1 MKKQIII
8 LFCLSLFSVLFSA
21 EYWFSEKP
29 SKSMKADRPLKIWT
43 FAAGKENWVVLP
55 GRQGKIEW
63 EKSGHL
69 KLSSTVKHG
78 KVCGSIF
85 SMYVPYRP
93 LPGERFLLTAFVQ
106 GTGNIRVGISVYSLD
121 NRNKLKYH
129 TIWSTPQRLTG
140 SKQTL
145 QFAPDLSRVTAVRMG
160 FRFELV
166 SEGSVKFDQINLAQ
180 LKDSSL
186 KVSVEPEFAAIRP
199 GERYPDLHYT
209 ISPRI
214 DKVQFFPAAD
224 PASPEPVDM
233 KPDAKGIVK
242 VSHQT
247 AGKGKR
253 FVLTANGNTAVTG
266 IEVLEMQEY
275 DKFDTLAKSIRLKKP
290 LRILVIG
297 DSLLDKN
304 FHSNADCGA
313 VKQFEF
319 WLKKYNPG
327 KVIIRNA
334 AVRGDYIERVW
345 DRMGVEL
352 KQFKKRVFQQQEYD
366 KLFSF
371 PADMVFIQLGHNDT
385 RTSSLQNYKVPL
397 VPKEKQHELYIK
409 TLTAIRKA
417 MPQCKIVLYSST
429 SSNYE
434 LILSNH
440 ERAKKRRPQGPF
452 VLFAK
457 PEFMEDFNAVLHKI
471 APQFDAVYRDIYT
484 PMKKLPQKEKA
495 SLFDIGGVH
504 LSDAGQKY
512 LAYQYLKFISE
523 YLHKQLK
530 E

>member
-8 LFCLSLFSVLFSA
+8 LFCLSLFSTLFSA

-43 FAAGKENWVVLP
+43 FASGTENWFVLP
-55 GRQGKIEW
+55 GRRGKIEW
-63 EKSGHL
+63 DKTGHL

-78 KVCGSIF
+78 KAGGNIF
-85 SMYVPYRP
+85 SLYVPYRP
-93 LPGERFLLTAFVQ
+93 LPGERFLLTAFAQ
-106 GTGNIRVGISVYSLD
+106 GTGDIRIGLAVYSFD
-121 NRNKLKYH
+121 KRNKLKYQ

-140 SKQTL
+140 KKQTL
-145 QFAPDLSRVTAVRMG
+145 QFAPDLSRFTAVRMG
-160 FRFELV
+160 WQFELV

-180 LKDSSL
+180 IKDSSL

-199 GERYPDLHYT
+199 GERYPDLRFSV
-209 ISPRI
+209 SPRI

-224 PASPEPVDM
+224 PASPAPVDM
-233 KPDAKGIVK
+233 KPDTRGIVK
-242 VSHQT
+242 VSHQSLNR
-247 AGKGKR
+247 GKR
-253 FVLTANGNTAVTG
+253 FVLAANGNTASAA
-266 IEVLEMQEY
+266 IEVLQPQEY

-304 FHSNADCGA
+304 FHGNADSGA

-327 KVIIRNA
+327 KVVIRNA

-397 VPKEKQHELYIK
+397 VSKEKQEKLYIQ

-429 SSNYE
+429 CSNYE

-504 LSDAGQKY
+504 LAPAGQKY
-512 LAYQYLKFISE
+512 LAYQYLKFIAE
-523 YLHKQLK
+523 YPNK
-530 E
+530 

>member
-8 LFCLSLFSVLFSA
+8 LFCLSLFSTLFSA

-43 FAAGKENWVVLP
+43 FASGTENWFVLP
-55 GRQGKIEW
+55 GRRGKIEW
-63 EKSGHL
+63 DKTGHL

-78 KVCGSIF
+78 KAGGNIF
-85 SMYVPYRP
+85 SLYVPYRP
-93 LPGERFLLTAFVQ
+93 LPGERFLLTAFAQ
-106 GTGNIRVGISVYSLD
+106 GTGDIRIGLAVYSFD
-121 NRNKLKYH
+121 KRNKLKYQ

-140 SKQTL
+140 KKQTL
-145 QFAPDLSRVTAVRMG
+145 QFAPDLSRFTAVRMG
-160 FRFELV
+160 WQFELV

-180 LKDSSL
+180 IKDSSL

-199 GERYPDLHYT
+199 GERYPDLRFSV
-209 ISPRI
+209 SPRI

-224 PASPEPVDM
+224 PASPAPVDM
-233 KPDAKGIVK
+233 KPDTRGIVK
-242 VSHQT
+242 VSHQSLNR
-247 AGKGKR
+247 GKR
-253 FVLTANGNTAVTG
+253 FVLAANGNTASAA
-266 IEVLEMQEY
+266 IEVLQPQEY

-327 KVIIRNA
+327 KVVIRNA

-352 KQFKKRVFQQQEYD
+352 KQFKKRVFLQQEYD

-397 VPKEKQHELYIK
+397 VSKEKQEKLYIQ

-429 SSNYE
+429 CSNYE
-434 LILSNH
+434 LILANH

-457 PEFMEDFNAVLHKI
+457 PEFMEDFNAVLSKL

-504 LSDAGQKY
+504 LAPAGQKY
-512 LAYQYLKFISE
+512 LAYQYLKFIAE
-523 YLHKQLK
+523 YPNK
-530 E
+530 

>member
-8 LFCLSLFSVLFSA
+8 LFCLSLFSTLFSA

-43 FAAGKENWVVLP
+43 FASGTANWFVLP
-55 GRQGKIEW
+55 GRRGKIEW
-63 EKSGHL
+63 DKTGHL

-78 KVCGSIF
+78 KAGGNIF
-85 SMYVPYRP
+85 SLYVPYRP
-93 LPGERFLLTAFVQ
+93 LPGERFLLTAFAQ
-106 GTGNIRVGISVYSLD
+106 GTGDIRIGLAVYSFD
-121 NRNKLKYH
+121 KRNKLKYQ

-140 SKQTL
+140 KKQTL
-145 QFAPDLSRVTAVRMG
+145 QFAPDLSRFTAVRMG
-160 FRFELV
+160 WQFELV

-199 GERYPDLHYT
+199 GERYPDLRFSV
-209 ISPRI
+209 SPRI

-224 PASPEPVDM
+224 PASPAPVDM
-233 KPDAKGIVK
+233 KPDTRGIVK
-242 VSHQT
+242 VSHQSLNR
-247 AGKGKR
+247 GKR
-253 FVLTANGNTAVTG
+253 FVLAANGNTASAA
-266 IEVLEMQEY
+266 IEVLQPQEY

-297 DSLLDKN
+297 DSLLDKK
-304 FHSNADCGA
+304 FHGNADSGA

-327 KVIIRNA
+327 KVVIRNA

-409 TLTAIRKA
+409 TLTAIRKM

-434 LILSNH
+434 LILANH

-457 PEFMEDFNAVLHKI
+457 PEFMEDFNAVLSKL

-504 LSDAGQKY
+504 LAPAGQKY
-512 LAYQYLKFISE
+512 LAYQYLKFIAE
-523 YLHKQLK
+523 YPNK
-530 E
+530 